1 MLKATKK
8 AMRRAPKRKSNDKL
22 QYTELDYACIGIRSE
37 FVPLVPLVVT
47 TNFQYDLL
55 CDAGLF

>member
-8 AMRRAPKRKSNDKL
+8 AMRRVPKRKSNDKL

-37 FVPLVPLVVT
+37 FVTALSSYYKLSI
-47 TNFQYDLL
+47 
-55 CDAGLF
+55 